1 MAIFNSYV
9 SLPEGKLNRHVKL
22 PWFPNESHL
31 QMDVPM
37 PNKPP
42 LPFLRCPWPSIHGG
56 KKGVAPRKEN
66 RLGSCR
72 SLGDALSNVKINPL
86 CMSLLCVIPQLSHV
100 SIMQWQSIARLW
112 SVAWWWNLTGSW
124 FRPWKHCSRGF
135 HRKQGSKR
143 VPEAKTCTIFMLNTV
158 TIVTPNIT

>member
-1 MAIFNSYV
+1 MA
-9 SLPEGKLNRHVKL
+9 E
-22 PWFPNESHL
+22 
-31 QMDVPM
+31 
-37 PNKPP
+37 
-42 LPFLRCPWPSIHGG
+42 

-72 SLGDALSNVKINPL
+72 SLVDALSNVKINPL
-86 CMSLLCVIPQLSHV
+86 CISLLCVIPQLSHV

-143 VPEAKTCTIFMLNTV
+143 VPEAKKCTIFMLNTV